1 LGILHSNIPIL
12 QFSFGSNEPV
22 VRRISTNDFH
32 NAFLIA
38 IFFIFAT
45 QIEDMQEENFDHIV
59 YSKNV
64 IEFATVANEYCL
76 FLEKIN
82 ILSRKE
88 FLEKIQKLLP
98 LLYLKASL
106 IPEVN
111 DENTETPEKCLTEVD
126 YNFLLNKLNSKMGPH
141 DNYLEVFDPGM
152 QFSETP
158 IEASISEN
166 LCDIYQ
172 DLKDFI
178 FAFRMGTIEI
188 MTDAIWECKKNFNEF
203 WGQKLVNGL
212 RAIHSL
218 LYGEIDLSETQ
229 DRFIPEKTN
238 EGQDKSWVSK
248 HFNNPSDEE
257 ELFSDDI

>member
-1 LGILHSNIPIL
+1 
-12 QFSFGSNEPV
+12 
-22 VRRISTNDFH
+22 
-32 NAFLIA
+32 
-38 IFFIFAT
+38 
-45 QIEDMQEENFDHIV
+45 MQEENFSHIV

-76 FLEKIN
+76 FLEKMN
-82 ILSRKE
+82 ALSRKE
-88 FLEKIQKLLP
+88 FLSKIQKILP

-106 IPEVN
+106 IPEIE
-111 DENTETPEKCLTEVD
+111 DENVETPEKYLTEVD

-141 DNYLEVFDPGM
+141 DSYLEVFDPGM

-178 FAFRMGTIEI
+178 FTFRMGTVEI
-188 MTDAIWECKKNFNEF
+188 MTDAVWECKKNFNEF

-218 LYGEIDLSETQ
+218 LYSEINLDESQEHFSTG
-229 DRFIPEKTN
+229 KTN
-238 EGQDKSWVSK
+238 RDKGENWVSK
-248 HFNNPSDEE
+248 HFDNQFEEGDFLSDE
-257 ELFSDDI
+257 L

>member
-1 LGILHSNIPIL
+1 LAN
-12 QFSFGSNEPV
+12 
-22 VRRISTNDFH
+22 
-32 NAFLIA
+32 FL
-38 IFFIFAT
+38 IFAT
-45 QIEDMQEENFDHIV
+45 QIENMQEESFDHIV

-76 FLEKIN
+76 FLEKMN
-82 ILSRKE
+82 TLPRKE

-106 IPEVN
+106 IPDIE
-111 DENTETPEKCLTEVD
+111 DENVDTPEKCLNEFD
-126 YNFLLNKLNSKMGPH
+126 YNLLLSKLNTKIGPF
-141 DNYLEVFDPGM
+141 DSYLEVFDQGM

-178 FAFRMGTIEI
+178 FAFRMGTVEI
-188 MTDAIWECKKNFNEF
+188 MTDAIWECKKNFSEF

-218 LYGEIDLSETQ
+218 IYGENDLSEAQ
-229 DRFIPEKTN
+229 DRFIHGETKG
-238 EGQDKSWVSK
+238 EQDKNWISK
-248 HFNNPSDEE
+248 HFNTQSDEE
-257 ELFSDDI
+257 DLISDDI

>member
-1 LGILHSNIPIL
+1 MMDPHFSNIPT
-12 QFSFGSNEPV
+12 FMRSNEPAMG
-22 VRRISTNDFH
+22 RFTTNNFRND
-32 NAFLIA
+32 FLIA

-45 QIEDMQEENFDHIV
+45 QFKNMQEENFDHIV

-82 ILSRKE
+82 SFSRKG
-88 FLEKIQKLLP
+88 FVEKIQKLLP

-106 IPEVN
+106 IPAVE
-111 DENTETPEKCLTEVD
+111 DENVETPEKFLTEVD
-126 YNFLLNKLNSKMGPH
+126 YTFLLDKLSAKMGHH

-178 FAFRMGTIEI
+178 FTFRLGTIEL
-188 MTDAIWECKKNFNEF
+188 MTDAVWECKKNFNEF
-203 WGQKLVNGL
+203 WGQKLVNCL

-218 LYGEIDLSETQ
+218 LYGDFDLVETQ
-229 DRFIPEKTN
+229 ERFIPDETDRKT
-238 EGQDKSWVSK
+238 DKSWVSK
-248 HFNNPSDEE
+248 HFNNQSEDEGI
-257 ELFSDDI
+257 FNDDL